1 MSSFWTAIVILFLI
15 FSIAS
20 VISRYLEM
28 RKSENFNQVDELKER
43 LDTLEADLSKRIAT
57 LERIVTDNEQ
67 QLKREL
73 AELAD

>member
-28 RKSENFNQVDELKER
+28 RKSENFKQVDEMKER
-43 LDTLEADLSKRIAT
+43 LDKLESDLSKRIAT

>member
-28 RKSENFNQVDELKER
+28 RKSENFNQVDELKNR